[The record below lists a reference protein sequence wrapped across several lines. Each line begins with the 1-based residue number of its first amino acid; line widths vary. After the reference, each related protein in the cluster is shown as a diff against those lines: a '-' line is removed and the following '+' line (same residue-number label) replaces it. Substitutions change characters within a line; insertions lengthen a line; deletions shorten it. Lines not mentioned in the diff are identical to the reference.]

1 MSIETQLTFILAAAL
16 LGVAFVFTLASKA
29 VVRLVRGPA
38 PASEAAANLDD
49 ALPGR
54 RHVVRE
60 RAAGLASG
68 AGAVAVYMVA
78 TIAAAAKRV
87 WALLDRSRRR
97 IPGSVTLGLVT
108 PGPALTEVLRETSTS
123 PAPKRAA
130 LATLRR

>member
-1 MSIETQLTFILAAAL
+1 MSIETQLTLILAAAL

-38 PASEAAANLDD
+38 PVTATEPNLDD

-60 RAAGLASG
+60 RAAGVTSG
-68 AGAVAVYMVA
+68 AGAVAIYIVA
-78 TIAAAAKRV
+78 TIASAAKKA
-87 WALLDRSRRR
+87 WALLDHSRRR

-108 PGPALTEVLRETSTS
+108 PGPALTDVLRETSHN

-130 LATLRR
+130 